1 MSKLDESIRE
11 RMKNIVYNENRPFSY
26 LDFIKF
32 TVNDTSYGVA
42 KNTFRNK
49 ICYVFKDEVELICY
63 SPMAFYTLKDHN
75 FSNSM
80 TDNHTGGTVGSV
92 YTGSTELSTGSTE
105 FTNKTTATL
114 LQSNTN
120 YDLLPKSFRSYLCN
134 LPIYRYIKNIPLGR
148 RSIHDIR
155 LRFVVKG
162 LWSLLSNS
170 SKFQILYNSKDISIT
185 KFEREN
191 LNVKVTVH
199 DTDTVSVSIGCTF
212 APVELDTNGMRRLSN
227 ALAIT
232 EDRIRREIQKTI
244 TKTKEEQATT
254 ASLSIPYYGSW
265 IITIWH
271 FGRDSEITY
280 SKKEFNIEY
289 RTTEEIIIKIYDKY
303 WKHENKRKIRIEK
316 QEYPNK
322 SFNDAMEEQLNKY
335 DD

>member
-1 MSKLDESIRE
+1 MSKLDDKIRE
-11 RMKNIVYNENRPFSY
+11 RMKHIVYKENRLFSF
-26 LDFIKF
+26 LDFTDLLTK
-32 TVNDTSYGVA
+32 GA
-42 KNTFRNK
+42 FRNK
-49 ICYVFKDEVELICY
+49 MCYKFKNEVELICY
-63 SPMAFYTLKDHN
+63 SPMAFYTLKGHN

-80 TDNHTGGTVGSV
+80 TDNHTGGTVDSV
-92 YTGSTELSTGSTE
+92 GTSSTEL
-105 FTNKTTATL
+105 TNTTTTTL

-170 SKFQILYNSKDISIT
+170 SKFQILDSSKDISIT

-191 LNVKVTVH
+191 LIVKVTVH